1 MSTLSLILVAVPTVV
16 LACQAG
22 GWAAR
27 RVSQPPVIGEIA
39 VGILLGPSLLGWLA
53 PDVQRL
59 LLPPAAL
66 PVASVLGNI
75 ALLVFLFLIGL
86 ELDLPS
92 LRANRRAVASVA
104 AGSVLLPLTL
114 GTALAL
120 AMYPYL
126 APPGVQRPPFVLFI
140 AAALSIT
147 AFPVLARIL
156 ADRGLATTRLGTFA
170 LACAAADD
178 ALAWCLL
185 IAVTSLATA
194 ASPLDAAT
202 ALVLTVALIAALAAA
217 RPLVKRI
224 LERAAR
230 ASEDLVTVLAVTGLL
245 LAAWTTDRIG
255 VHPAIGAFLLG
266 ATLPR
271 GVLALERSAA
281 RLQHVI
287 VPVLLP
293 LFFVDIGLRTDLAAL
308 PAGQWGWAALVLA
321 VAVIGKLVGAGGA
334 ARLAGCDWRWSALVG
349 TLMNC
354 RGITEIVVLGI
365 GLELGVISPDLF
377 TIMVLMAV
385 VTTAATPPSLT
396 VSPAAPPISPP
407 RPPPTRPSSCC
418 PRPRGSHDDHCP
430 RPTGGCE
437 RHRGGDPRPPQHH
450 PSHRARPGPGGTARP
465 PSGRGHRA

>member
-27 RVSQPPVIGEIA
+27 RVGQPPVIGEIA

-66 PVASVLGNI
+66 PVTSVLGNI

-202 ALVLTVALIAALAAA
+202 ALVLTVALIAALATA

-230 ASEDLVTVLAVTGLL
+230 ASDDLVTVLAVAGLL

-255 VHPAIGAFLLG
+255 VHPAIGAFLFG

-365 GLELGVISPDLF
+365 GLELGVISTDLF

-385 VTTAATPPSLT
+385 VTTAATTPLLDRLT
-396 VSPAAPPISPP
+396 RGAPDLTAPAPADAPLIMLPK
-407 RPPPTRPSSCC
+407 T
-418 PRPRGSHDDHCP
+418 
-430 RPTGGCE
+430 
-437 RHRGGDPRPPQHH
+437 
-450 PSHRARPGPGGTARP
+450 PGKSR
-465 PSGRGHRA
+465 

>member
-1 MSTLSLILVAVPTVV
+1 MSSPLALVLVAVPTVV

-27 RVSQPPVIGEIA
+27 RLGQPPVIGEMV

-53 PDVQRL
+53 PGVQHL
-59 LLPPAAL
+59 LLPPAVL
-66 PVASVLGNI
+66 PYTTVLGNL

-86 ELDLPS
+86 ELDLSS
-92 LRANRRAVASVA
+92 LRATRRAVASVA
-104 AGSVLLPLTL
+104 AGSILLPLAL

-120 AMYPYL
+120 AMYPTF
-126 APPGVQRPPFVLFI
+126 APPGVQQLPFVLFV
-140 AAALSIT
+140 ATALSIT

-156 ADRGLATTRLGTFA
+156 TDRGLAATPLGTFA

-194 ASPLDAAT
+194 GSPLDALT
-202 ALVLTVALIAALAAA
+202 AFALAAALTAALAAA
-217 RPLVKRI
+217 RPLMKRI

-230 ASEDLVTVLAVTGLL
+230 TSDDLVTVLLVAGLL
-245 LAAWTTDRIG
+245 LAAWATDRIG
-255 VHPAIGAFLLG
+255 IHPAIGAFLAG
-266 ATLPR
+266 ATVPR
-271 GVLALERSAA
+271 GGPAVERSAA
-281 RLQHVI
+281 RLQAVV

-321 VAVIGKLVGAGGA
+321 VAVTGKWVGAAGA
-334 ARLAGCDWRWSALVG
+334 ARLAGCGWRWSALMG

-365 GLELGVISPDLF
+365 GLQLGVISTNLF

-385 VTTAATPPSLT
+385 VTTAATAPLLDRLT
-396 VSPAAPPISPP
+396 CNAPDLTTLAAAEPDAVP
-407 RPPPTRPSSCC
+407 
-418 PRPRGSHDDHCP
+418 
-430 RPTGGCE
+430 E
-437 RHRGGDPRPPQHH
+437 
-450 PSHRARPGPGGTARP
+450 GPGAAR
-465 PSGRGHRA
+465 